1 MTPLEE
7 KLTQL
12 ERLWL
17 ERARQE
23 EERKARE
30 RLEAEQRAQEQELEI
45 ELEVLR
51 LEEEEEQKRREE
63 TEKKRKEELEKRA
76 AKISRRKVE
85 RSWAAQE
92 EYRKGREA
100 GNAAAESSKT
110 VEEPPC
116 WNCTEREQESI
127 REG

>member
-1 MTPLEE
+1 MTPLKE
-7 KLTQL
+7 KLAQ
-12 ERLWL
+12 L

-23 EERKARE
+23 EERNARE
-30 RLEAEQRAQEQELEI
+30 RLEAEQRAWEQDLEI

-51 LEEEEEQKRREE
+51 LEEEEELKRREE
-63 TEKKRKEELEKRA
+63 TEKKRKEEMEKRVA
-76 AKISRRKVE
+76 EISRRKVE

-92 EYRKGREA
+92 EYRKSQEA
-100 GNAAAESSKT
+100 GNAAAESSKM

-116 WNCTEREQESI
+116 WNCTEREQECI

>member
-1 MTPLEE
+1 M
-7 KLTQL
+7 
-12 ERLWL
+12 
-17 ERARQE
+17 
-23 EERKARE
+23 
-30 RLEAEQRAQEQELEI
+30 
-45 ELEVLR
+45 EVLR

-63 TEKKRKEELEKRA
+63 TEKKRMEELEKWA
-76 AKISRRKVE
+76 AEISRRKVE

-92 EYRKGREA
+92 EYRKGKEA

-116 WNCTEREQESI
+116 WNCTEREQECI